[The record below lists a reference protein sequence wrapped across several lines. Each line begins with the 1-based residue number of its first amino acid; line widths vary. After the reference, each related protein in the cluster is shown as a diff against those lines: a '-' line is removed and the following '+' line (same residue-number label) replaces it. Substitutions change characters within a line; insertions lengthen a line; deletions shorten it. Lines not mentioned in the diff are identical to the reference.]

1 MTKST
6 NEAENT
12 FGRNFTR
19 CRTSVSK
26 NHKSAI
32 TDQLNGGNRA
42 HQPSVWESLGSILLS
57 IFYIPYGTK
66 VTTIFFHL
74 TLFSVAI
81 CCATPHVSSTLPH

>member
-12 FGRNFTR
+12 FGWNFTR

-42 HQPSVWESLGSILLS
+42 HQPSLWTQVIPIQIIINLFLSPMGQRLQQYFSI
-57 IFYIPYGTK
+57 
-66 VTTIFFHL
+66 
-74 TLFSVAI
+74 
-81 CCATPHVSSTLPH
+81 

>member
-12 FGRNFTR
+12 FGWNFTR

-42 HQPSVWESLGSILLS
+42 HQPSVWTQVIPIQIIINLFYPLWDKGYNN
-57 IFYIPYGTK
+57 IFPFNL
-66 VTTIFFHL
+66 V
-74 TLFSVAI
+74 
-81 CCATPHVSSTLPH
+81 